1 MEKQA
6 GQIGKGI
13 MLAFRLNSDIAF
25 YKIVTRFYSITPT
38 ATIRSCCDADLTI
51 RQQTDYAANERRLIM
66 RKLNTGDKAPHFQ
79 LKDQNGQ
86 RVGLSDF
93 AGKKLFL
100 YFYPKAN
107 TSG

>member
-1 MEKQA
+1 MKTL
-6 GQIGKGI
+6 KPKD
-13 MLAFRLNSDIAF
+13 N
-25 YKIVTRFYSITPT
+25 
-38 ATIRSCCDADLTI
+38 
-51 RQQTDYAANERRLIM
+51 
-66 RKLNTGDKAPHFQ
+66 APFFD

-86 RVGLSDF
+86 NVRLSDF